1 MESLKYKNR
10 KVSKE
15 KLKIKMKE
23 TRRSQLFQP
32 IFLEI
37 GFLRERWDFFPDIN
51 NQGYGLYY

>member
-37 GFLRERWDFFPDIN
+37 SFLRER
-51 NQGYGLYY
+51 